1 MFATTESGISTSVQI
16 GDNNIRVFTDGK
28 IWIEKPDGE
37 GMECD
42 NEELAKVID
51 AFYEREM

>member
-1 MFATTESGISTSVQI
+1 MNESRISTNVQI
-16 GDNNIRVFTDGK
+16 GNNTIRVFTNGK

-42 NEELAKVID
+42 NEDLAKVID
-51 AFYEREM
+51 EFYEREM